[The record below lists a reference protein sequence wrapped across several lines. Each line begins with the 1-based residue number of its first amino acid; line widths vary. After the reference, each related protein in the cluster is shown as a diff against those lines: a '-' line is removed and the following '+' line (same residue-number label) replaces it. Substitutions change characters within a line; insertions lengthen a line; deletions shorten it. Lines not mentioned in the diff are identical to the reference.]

1 MPKEISSFKIN
12 FEGIAW
18 TSINDSIP
26 KSFDPDQYT
35 PVDFKNKPAIFNIQ
49 AAGNV
54 ANTDLYKGLSISD
67 LNIDNGKIKGQL
79 FNSGTQEL
87 TIPQLIISYFD
98 QNKNLVWVDYNF
110 VKDAVRPQR
119 KQNFEFNLLTDAEIN
134 VLNNDM
140 SNCYVNGLPN
150 QDVAKK
156 SSPN

>member
-1 MPKEISSFKIN
+1 
-12 FEGIAW
+12 
-18 TSINDSIP
+18 
-26 KSFDPDQYT
+26 T

-156 SSPN
+156 VVPTRNATFSAFQKTDNALYPYIKLETNAYIGNPK

>member
-1 MPKEISSFKIN
+1 M
-12 FEGIAW
+12 
-18 TSINDSIP
+18 
-26 KSFDPDQYT
+26 
-35 PVDFKNKPAIFNIQ
+35 
-49 AAGNV
+49 
-54 ANTDLYKGLSISD
+54 
-67 LNIDNGKIKGQL
+67 
-79 FNSGTQEL
+79 

-156 SSPN
+156 VVPTRNATFSAFQKTDNALYPYIKLETNAYIGNPK